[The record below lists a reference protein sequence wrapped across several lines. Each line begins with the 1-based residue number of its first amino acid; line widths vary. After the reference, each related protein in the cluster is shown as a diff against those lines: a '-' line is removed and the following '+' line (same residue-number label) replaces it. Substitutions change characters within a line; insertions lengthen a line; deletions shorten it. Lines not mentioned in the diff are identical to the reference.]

1 MDHIV
6 TKRMATITTDH
17 FKQLLNNSNII
28 RSKQEEKHIVCKKKT
43 IYQIKRSLMWP
54 LSRNV
59 RYVTWVRLGST
70 EVNCR
75 ISPFPPLF
83 QIHLPALIPRLV
95 PDNCCI
101 LLCSLIPTSSVDN
114 TDLLLQ
120 IPIPL
125 LITLSQAQIPE
136 RIPWKPAN
144 CSGQE
149 IDGLTAE
156 DIFPFLFSSRF
167 VLQQVTYYGL
177 LCLFISIFR
186 ARNFLQN
193 SSLLIQLFQPGSSP
207 VSSRNSLGTYSSG
220 LPEKQVSQPCKQQS
234 WRSSISLPYSISY
247 LPVLYLA
254 L

>member
-6 TKRMATITTDH
+6 TKRMATITSDH

-43 IYQIKRSLMWP
+43 NYQIKRILMWP

-59 RYVTWVRLGST
+59 RYVTWVRLRST

-83 QIHLPALIPRLV
+83 QIHLLVLIPRLA
-95 PDNCCI
+95 PYNCCI
-101 LLCSLIPTSSVDN
+101 LLCSLIPTSLVNN

-144 CSGQE
+144 CSG
-149 IDGLTAE
+149 
-156 DIFPFLFSSRF
+156 
-167 VLQQVTYYGL
+167 
-177 LCLFISIFR
+177 
-186 ARNFLQN
+186 
-193 SSLLIQLFQPGSSP
+193 
-207 VSSRNSLGTYSSG
+207 
-220 LPEKQVSQPCKQQS
+220 
-234 WRSSISLPYSISY
+234 
-247 LPVLYLA
+247 
-254 L
+254 